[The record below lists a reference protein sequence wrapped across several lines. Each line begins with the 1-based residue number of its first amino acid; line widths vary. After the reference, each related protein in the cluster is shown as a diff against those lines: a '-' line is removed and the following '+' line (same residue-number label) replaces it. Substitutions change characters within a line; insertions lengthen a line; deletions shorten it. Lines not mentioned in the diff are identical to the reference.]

1 MLMEEQ
7 RLRLKL
13 AMVMVDVLL
22 HPVMHQ
28 HHSLQ
33 VADQQQEV
41 VQHQEELAVA
51 RLGVDQHQEELAA
64 ARLGVDQEEVEEAAV
79 VVLLFK

>member
-1 MLMEEQ
+1 ME
-7 RLRLKL
+7 
-13 AMVMVDVLL
+13 MVDVLL

-51 RLGVDQHQEELAA
+51 RLGVDQA
-64 ARLGVDQEEVEEAAV
+64 EEVEEAAV

>member
-1 MLMEEQ
+1 
-7 RLRLKL
+7 
-13 AMVMVDVLL
+13 MVDVLL

-51 RLGVDQHQEELAA
+51 RLGVDQHQEELAV
-64 ARLGVDQEEVEEAAV
+64 ARLGVDQAKEVEEAAV

>member
-1 MLMEEQ
+1 ME
-7 RLRLKL
+7 
-13 AMVMVDVLL
+13 MVDVLL

-33 VADQQQEV
+33 VVDQQ
-41 VQHQEELAVA
+41 QEELAVA
-51 RLGVDQHQEELAA
+51 RPGVDQAEEVAVALLGVDQAEE
-64 ARLGVDQEEVEEAAV
+64 EE

>member
-1 MLMEEQ
+1 ME
-7 RLRLKL
+7 
-13 AMVMVDVLL
+13 MVDVLL

-51 RLGVDQHQEELAA
+51 RLGVDQAK
-64 ARLGVDQEEVEEAAV
+64 EVEEAAV